1 MQALLDVLGITF
13 DFSWVMSVG
22 QILMNYIVNN
32 KYHHL
37 SPSILGDI
45 LYSLQRTMT
54 LSFICVEGT
63 TKPKCVSFLAQPFS
77 LWSSI
82 VLCIVPTKDQ
92 KETE

>member
-37 SPSILGDI
+37 SPSILGD
-45 LYSLQRTMT
+45 YFV
-54 LSFICVEGT
+54 LSTENND
-63 TKPKCVSFLAQPFS
+63 
-77 LWSSI
+77 I
-82 VLCIVPTKDQ
+82 VFHMCGRHNQT
-92 KETE
+92 